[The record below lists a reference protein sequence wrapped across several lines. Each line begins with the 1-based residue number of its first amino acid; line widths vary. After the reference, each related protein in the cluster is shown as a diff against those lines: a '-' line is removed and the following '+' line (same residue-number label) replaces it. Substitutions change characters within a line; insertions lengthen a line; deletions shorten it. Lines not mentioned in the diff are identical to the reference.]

1 MRDTLQRFL
10 FERHPIRGSR
20 VHLDATWQAV
30 LERHDYPDA
39 VKQLLGEMMSAA
51 VLLTTTLKV
60 QGRMIMQIQGSG
72 PLKLLVVECTN
83 NLTLRAVAKCDDD
96 IQVESLAELVGD
108 GQLVISLEAEHQ
120 KERYQSIVEL
130 VGNSLAEALAQYLN
144 QSDQLAT
151 YLWLAADQQQSGG
164 LLIQRLPETGLEKD
178 EDAWNRV
185 CQLSATVS
193 EQELLHLAHEELLHR
208 LYHEEDVRVFEAEP
222 VCFRCS
228 CSRDRVA
235 SMFMTLGY
243 DEVKD
248 MLREQGRLEVA
259 CEFCNH
265 KYEFD
270 EVDVEQL
277 FASDTPRPPDTHL
290 H

>member
-10 FERHPIRGSR
+10 FERHAIRGSR
-20 VHLDATWQAV
+20 VHLDATWKAV
-30 LERHDYPDA
+30 LDRHEYPEP
-39 VKQLLGEMMSAA
+39 VKQLLGEMLSAA
-51 VLLTTTLKV
+51 ALLTTTLKI

-96 IQVESLAELVGD
+96 IQVMSLSELIGD
-108 GQLVISLEAEHQ
+108 AQLVISLEAEHQ

-130 VGNSLAEALAQYLN
+130 KGDSLAEALTGYLN
-144 QSDQLAT
+144 QSDQLPT
-151 YLWLAADQQQSGG
+151 YLWLASDQQQSGG
-164 LLIQRLPETGLEKD
+164 LLIQRLPETGVEKD

-185 CQLSATVS
+185 HQLSNTIS
-193 EQELLHLAHEELLHR
+193 EQELLSLSHEELIHR
-208 LYHEEDVRVFEAEP
+208 LYHEEDVRVFDADP

-228 CSRDRVA
+228 CSRERVA
-235 SMFMTLGY
+235 NMFTTLGY

-248 MLREQGRLEVA
+248 MLKEQGVLEVA
-259 CEFCNH
+259 CEFCYH

-277 FASDTPRPPDTHL
+277 FASETPRPPDTHL

>member
-10 FERHPIRGSR
+10 FEEHPIRGSR

-30 LERHDYPDA
+30 LERHDYPTP
-39 VKQLLGEMMSAA
+39 VKQLLGELMSAA

-60 QGRMIMQIQGSG
+60 QGRMIMQIQGTG

-83 NLTLRAVAKCDDD
+83 NLTLRAVAKSDDE
-96 IQVESLAELVGD
+96 VPSGSLTELMGD
-108 GQLVISLEAEHQ
+108 GQLVITLETDRQ
-120 KERYQSIVEL
+120 QERYQSIVEL
-130 VGNSLAEALAQYLN
+130 SGNSLAEALTQYLN

-151 YLWLAADQQQSGG
+151 YLWLSADQQQSSG

-178 EDAWNRV
+178 EDAWNRIW
-185 CQLSATVS
+185 QLSNTIT
-193 EQELLHLAHEELLHR
+193 EDELLQLSHEELMHR
-208 LYHEEDVRVFEAEP
+208 LYHEEDVRVFEPEP

-235 SMFMTLGY
+235 NMFMTLGY
-243 DEVKD
+243 EEVKD
-248 MLREQGRLEVA
+248 MLREQGKLEVA
-259 CEFCNH
+259 CEFCYH

-270 EVDVEQL
+270 EVDIEQL
-277 FASDTPRPPDTHL
+277 FASDTPRPPDVHL

>member
-10 FERHPIRGSR
+10 FERHAIRGSR
-20 VHLDATWQAV
+20 VHLDATWKAV
-30 LERHDYPDA
+30 LERHEYPEP
-39 VKQLLGEMMSAA
+39 VKQLLGEMLSAA
-51 VLLTTTLKV
+51 ALLTTTLKI

-83 NLTLRAVAKCDDD
+83 HLTLRAVAKCDDD
-96 IQVESLAELVGD
+96 IQVTGLSELVGD

-130 VGNSLAEALAQYLN
+130 KGDSLAEALSGYLN
-144 QSDQLAT
+144 QSDQLPT
-151 YLWLAADQQQSGG
+151 YLWLASDAQQSGG
-164 LLIQRLPETGLEKD
+164 LLIQRLPETGVEKD

-185 CQLSATVS
+185 HQLSNTIS
-193 EQELLHLAHEELLHR
+193 DSELLSLSHDELIHR
-208 LYHEEDVRVFEAEP
+208 LYHEEDVRVFDAEP

-228 CSRDRVA
+228 CSRERVA
-235 SMFMTLGY
+235 NMFTTLGY

-248 MLREQGRLEVA
+248 MLKEQGILEVA
-259 CEFCNH
+259 CEFCHH

-277 FASDTPRPPDTHL
+277 FATNTPRPPDTHL

>member
-10 FERHPIRGSR
+10 FERHAIRGSR
-20 VHLDATWQAV
+20 VHLDATWKAV
-30 LERHDYPDA
+30 LERHEYPEP
-39 VKQLLGEMMSAA
+39 VKQLLGEMLSAA
-51 VLLTTTLKV
+51 ALLTTTLKI
-60 QGRMIMQIQGSG
+60 QGRMIMQIQGNG

-83 NLTLRAVAKCDDD
+83 KLTLRAVAKCDDD
-96 IQVESLAELVGD
+96 IQVSSLSELVGD

-130 VGNSLAEALAQYLN
+130 KGDSLAEALTGYLN
-144 QSDQLAT
+144 QSDQLPT
-151 YLWLAADQQQSGG
+151 YLWLASDHQQSGG
-164 LLIQRLPETGLEKD
+164 LLIQRLPETKAEKD
-178 EDAWNRV
+178 EDAWNRIH
-185 CQLSATVS
+185 QLSNTIS
-193 EQELLHLAHEELLHR
+193 DLELLSLSHEELIHR
-208 LYHEEDVRVFEAEP
+208 LYHEEDVRVFDAEP

-228 CSRDRVA
+228 CSRERVA
-235 SMFMTLGY
+235 NMFTTLGY

-248 MLREQGRLEVA
+248 MLKEQGTLEVA
-259 CEFCNH
+259 CEFCYH

-277 FASDTPRPPDTHL
+277 FASETPRPPDTHL